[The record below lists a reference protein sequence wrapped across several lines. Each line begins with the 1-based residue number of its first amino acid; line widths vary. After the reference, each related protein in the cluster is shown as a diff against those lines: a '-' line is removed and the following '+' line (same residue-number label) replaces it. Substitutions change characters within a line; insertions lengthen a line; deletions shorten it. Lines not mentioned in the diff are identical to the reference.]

1 MHKHRNLIL
10 SERNFAMADNARALA
25 FRILKDAGRNAT
37 YSNSA
42 LDRALT
48 SSDLSD
54 VDKGLVTA
62 IVMGVTERQLTLDHI
77 IDKLAADAQKIDA
90 DTRVLLRMGIY
101 QLFCLDKI
109 PDYAAVNESVNMASR
124 KSRGFVNAI
133 LRSFLRHRN
142 GEGIETLF
150 PNEKT
155 DPIAYLS
162 IFYSFPKDVCRR
174 FLQIY
179 GYGRAKKIFEIF
191 NRPPKLTLR
200 INTLKISREKYA
212 ALLDE
217 SGIKYTLSDRLENA
231 ILLDNVSFTALP
243 GFDEGLFFVQDEASQ
258 ICVEALDARAD
269 MLMIDACSCPGSK
282 SFGSA
287 IKMQN
292 TGKILSFDL
301 HESKLKL
308 IDKSA
313 ERLGIDVITA
323 SVRDGRDFDEAL
335 EGQAD
340 RVLCDVPCSGLG
352 VIAKKPE
359 IRYKNIADFDRL
371 PEIQLA
377 ILENCSRYVKKGG
390 VLVYSTCT
398 VLPEENEENVAKFL
412 SSHPE
417 FEPCDFE
424 VGDVKSERGMLSL
437 SPDRD
442 GTDGFFVSKFTRK

>member
-1 MHKHRNLIL
+1 
-10 SERNFAMADNARALA
+10 MADHARALA
-25 FRILKDAGRNAT
+25 FKILKDAGKNAT
-37 YSNSA
+37 YSNIA
-42 LDRALT
+42 IDRALT
-48 SSDLSD
+48 QSELSD

-77 IDKLAADAQKIDA
+77 IDKLAVDSEKIDP
-90 DTRVLLRMGIY
+90 DTRTLLRMGIY

-109 PDYAAVNESVNMASR
+109 PDYAAVNETVNMAPR
-124 KSRGFVNAI
+124 RSRGFVNAI
-133 LRSFLRHRN
+133 MRSFLRRRD

-150 PNEKT
+150 PDEQT
-155 DPIAYLS
+155 DPIARLS
-162 IFYSFPKDVCRR
+162 LWHSFPEDVCRR
-174 FLQIY
+174 FLEIY
-179 GYGRAKKIFEIF
+179 GYDRAKKIFEIF

-200 INTLKISREKYA
+200 INTLKTSREKYA
-212 ALLDE
+212 LMLDE
-217 SGIKYTLSDRLENA
+217 KGIKYTLSDRLENA
-231 ILLDNVSFTALP
+231 ILLENVSFTALP

-258 ICVEALDARAD
+258 ICVEALDAQKN

-287 IKMQN
+287 IKMEN

-313 ERLGIDVITA
+313 ERLGIDVIAA
-323 SVRDGRDFDEAL
+323 SVRDGRSFDEKL

-352 VIAKKPE
+352 VITKKPE
-359 IRYKNIADFDRL
+359 IRYKNIADFARL

-398 VLPEENEENVAKFL
+398 VLPEENEENVEKFL

-417 FEPCDFE
+417 FEPCNFE
-424 VGDVKSERGMLSL
+424 VGNVKSERGMLSL
-437 SPDRD
+437 SPDKD